1 MCRENLRSQNIWA
14 EGDRESVEESD
25 HIFNIWLLTA
35 YKHLPPFSSAP
46 HLGKLVG
53 KHRCPSLGTAG
64 KSKPCKTPF
73 ENPPTWYHPLTTINH
88 KANCTSLLSQAIFG
102 SVWDP
107 ALLSPE
113 SLIMWIINLFIVS
126 GVFVVLSLSISE
138 LNFGQRSILF
148 LWDDFNGE
156 REWERAIFWLH
167 FCHSRT

>member
-73 ENPPTWYHPLTTINH
+73 ENPPHLVPPTNSYKPQSQLHIAAFSSHFWICLRPCPTVARKPYYVNNKSFHSLWCICSIITLNIWTKFWTEVHSVSVRWLQRRKRMRESNFLTP
-88 KANCTSLLSQAIFG
+88 F
-102 SVWDP
+102 
-107 ALLSPE
+107 
-113 SLIMWIINLFIVS
+113 
-126 GVFVVLSLSISE
+126 LSL
-138 LNFGQRSILF
+138 
-148 LWDDFNGE
+148 
-156 REWERAIFWLH
+156 
-167 FCHSRT
+167 